1 MCEEILKLISD
12 IQILSIQVSTTTKA
26 DVFLNYS
33 GHVNLLEISCYKDGW
48 NKDNEEQAKYYYK
61 DLYMNIYSDK
71 TILRELIKSKETL
84 EGLLNE

>member
-26 DVFLNYS
+26 DVFLRYS
-33 GHVNLLEISCYKDGW
+33 GHVNLLEISYHKDGW
-48 NKDNEEQAKYYYK
+48 SEDKEEYIHKDIFMNNEYK
-61 DLYMNIYSDK
+61 T
-71 TILRELIKSKETL
+71 TIKKELIKIKEIL